1 MADYTA
7 DDLCRTAQAAGFA
20 TSKRLVIDWASLGL
34 LDQPTRRGLGRG
46 KGTIATWPDSQ
57 CKLFL
62 ALLEKRRS
70 VERVAPLCNIPVW
83 IWLWWGDAFVP
94 LRQVRRALRTWGES
108 AGSALWGKARAK
120 ARRLVA
126 DISNQRSRR
135 RDRQALVDALATQL
149 YNTAVNPDDIAP
161 LVSRVL
167 DPDGTGQPIGPVGGQ
182 LNADRYVQLIQT
194 RTQALAR
201 LETIPESL
209 FEWARFTY
217 LIQHQQYAVD
227 QARLAADPDL
237 GTLFQPRD
245 LEVIANQACL
255 DLVSLLGLGLQ
266 APPAQESTS
275 LEHPNTWRDHHL
287 AMDLQT
293 REVPGGLDVSLEV
306 KPKT

>member
-7 DDLCRTAQAAGFA
+7 DDLCRAAQAAGVTA
-20 TSKRLVIDWASLGL
+20 SKRLVIDWASLGL
-34 LDQPTRRGLGRG
+34 LDQPTRHGLGRG
-46 KGTIATWPDSQ
+46 KGTIATWPDTQ

-83 IWLWWGDAFVP
+83 IWLWLGDALVP
-94 LRQVRRALRTWGES
+94 LRQVRRALGTWGAS
-108 AGSALWGKARAK
+108 AGSAGTARARSKARQ
-120 ARRLVA
+120 LVA
-126 DISNQRSRR
+126 DMSNPRSRR
-135 RDRQALVDALATQL
+135 RDRWALVDALAQQL
-149 YNTAVNPDDIAP
+149 YKNALKPDDLAP
-161 LVSRVL
+161 LVARVL
-167 DPDGTGQPIGPVGGQ
+167 DPDGTGQPFGPVGGQ

-194 RTQALAR
+194 RTQALAG

-217 LIQHQQYAVD
+217 LIENQRYAAD

-237 GTLFQPRD
+237 GTLFPPRD
-245 LEVIANQACL
+245 LDTIANQACV
-255 DLVSLLGLGLQ
+255 DLVTTLGLGLQ
-266 APPAQESTS
+266 APPVQKSTS

-287 AMDLQT
+287 AADVRT